1 MKEIA
6 QSGKLGSEQRRMPP
20 EERVLNVIAILRKSG
35 ANSNSKEELLFAD
48 YVLQGAIP

>member
-1 MKEIA
+1 MKELA
-6 QSGKLGSEQRRMPP
+6 QSGKLGSEQRWMPA
-20 EERVLNVIAILRKSG
+20 ERVLNVIAILRKSG